1 MSVYSNNIQVD
12 ASGNATISG
21 DLTVN
26 GATTTVSTTNTV
38 VSDKLIELGNG
49 VSGTPSGDAGILVE
63 RGSSTNAAIVWDES
77 EDRWVAATTSAT
89 GASTG
94 DLTITPTD
102 FNVSDL
108 IFTPDDITTAGSL
121 RIRATNNMH
130 IGDDG
135 ADSIRLGRINTTA
148 AKIHLR
154 SGTDS
159 DLVVTNSKVGI
170 GTDSPGTLLHLAA
183 STTDLTLQNTTI
195 ENTAGGC
202 ESKIIFEDHG
212 DNSLGQIEVSHVGTA
227 DDEKGQFIISTN
239 NDSGLQAALTI
250 DEAQQVIVG
259 EGKLVLNATAV
270 TSTAAELNKLD
281 GYTGSVTE
289 LNYLDTLHATG
300 VTNTEFD
307 YLDGVTSALQTQLDG
322 KSPVAG
328 HSSIATV
335 GTIGTGTWQGT
346 AIASAYLDADTAHL
360 SGAQTFTGTKTL
372 NSFKGTAGA
381 TVTNILDED
390 AMGSNS
396 ATALATQQS
405 IKAYADTKSPV
416 AGHSSIATVGTI
428 GTGTWQGT
436 AVASAYLDADT
447 AHLSG
452 TQTFTGTKTLNS
464 FKGTGGATVTNILD
478 EDAMGSDSATA
489 LATQQSIKAY
499 ADTKSLLAGSSS
511 IVTTGTIGTGVWQ
524 GTAIASAYLD
534 ADTAHL
540 SGTQTFSG
548 AKTFSADVIIGGTT
562 PKLTIGDAG
571 AEDAMLA
578 FDGNAVDFRVGLD
591 DGTDTLEIGVGV
603 AHGTTTALSISSLGF
618 IKEAV
623 LDAAPPDTTYSGI
636 SAPMVAGEDLED
648 GECVY
653 AKSDGKM
660 WKAVATASATS
671 RTVAMCT
678 ADVSADA
685 VGTFLLQGFAHFA
698 TNFPT
703 YTVGGVLYTPEAEA
717 SSKNVPEQAAP
728 DTDGDFVQ
736 VIGWAVSAD
745 IIYFNPSNDVIE
757 VA

>member
-1 MSVYSNNIQVD
+1 MGDFYNRGGGALTTTIVTTDDLEVDGGTLSVD
-12 ASGNATISG
+12 A
-21 DLTVN
+21 D
-26 GATTTVSTTNTV
+26 
-38 VSDKLIELGNG
+38 
-49 VSGTPSGDAGILVE
+49 
-63 RGSSTNAAIVWDES
+63 
-77 EDRWVAATTSAT
+77 
-89 GASTG
+89 
-94 DLTITPTD
+94 
-102 FNVSDL
+102 
-108 IFTPDDITTAGSL
+108 
-121 RIRATNNMH
+121 NN
-130 IGDDG
+130 
-135 ADSIRLGRINTTA
+135 R
-148 AKIHLR
+148 
-154 SGTDS
+154 
-159 DLVVTNSKVGI
+159 VGI
-170 GTDSPGTLLHLAA
+170 GTTAPGTTLHLAA

-212 DNSLGQIEVSHVGTA
+212 DNALGQIEVSHVSTA
-227 DDEKGQFIISTN
+227 DDEKGQLVISTN

-307 YLDGVTSALQTQLDG
+307 YLDGVSSAIQTQLDG
-322 KSPVAG
+322 
-328 HSSIATV
+328 
-335 GTIGTGTWQGT
+335 
-346 AIASAYLDADTAHL
+346 
-360 SGAQTFTGTKTL
+360 
-372 NSFKGTAGA
+372 
-381 TVTNILDED
+381 
-390 AMGSNS
+390 
-396 ATALATQQS
+396 
-405 IKAYADTKSPV
+405 KSPV

-499 ADTKSLLAGSSS
+499 ADTKSLVAGSSS
-511 IVTTGTIGTGVWQ
+511 IVTVGTIGTGTWQ
-524 GTAIASAYLD
+524 GTAVASAYLD

-548 AKTFSADVIIGGTT
+548 AKTFSADVVIGGTT

-571 AEDAMLA
+571 AEDTMLA

-591 DGTDTLEIGVGV
+591 DGTDTLEIGAGV

-618 IKEAV
+618 V
-623 LDAAPPDTTYSGI
+623 QDMSLDGAPSDGTYSGVT
-636 SAPMVAGEDLED
+636 ADMVAGEALED
-648 GECVY
+648 GEVVY
-653 AKSDGKM
+653 LKTSDGKM
-660 WKAVATASATS
+660 WKAVATAAATS
-671 RTVAMCT
+671 RAIAMCT
-678 ADVSADA
+678 ADTAADA
-685 VGTFLLQGFAHFA
+685 VGTFLLHGFIHAA

-703 YTVGGVLYTPEAEA
+703 YTVGAVVYTPEAETA
-717 SSKNVPEQAAP
+717 GKNVPEEAAP
-728 DTDGDFVQ
+728 DTSGDFVQ
-736 VIGWAVSAD
+736 ILGIAHTAN
-745 IIYFNPSNDVIE
+745 ILYFNPEMTVIE

>member
-1 MSVYSNNIQVD
+1 MSVYDNNIQVD
-12 ASGNATISG
+12 ASGNVTISG

-38 VSDKLIELGNG
+38 VSDKLIELANG
-49 VSGTPSGDAGILVE
+49 ASGTPSGDAGIVVE

-108 IFTPDDITTAGSL
+108 IFTPDGITTSHITTAGSL
-121 RIRATNNMH
+121 KIRATNNMH

-135 ADSIRLGRINTTA
+135 VDSIRLGRINSTA

-170 GTDSPGTLLHLAA
+170 GTESPGTLLHLAA

-346 AIASAYLDADTAHL
+346 AVASAYLDADTAHL

-372 NSFKGTAGA
+372 NSFKGTGSV
-381 TVTNILDED
+381 TVTDILDED
-390 AMGSNS
+390 AMG
-396 ATALATQQS
+396 T
-405 IKAYADTKSPV
+405 
-416 AGHSSIATVGTI
+416 
-428 GTGTWQGT
+428 
-436 AVASAYLDADT
+436 
-447 AHLSG
+447 
-452 TQTFTGTKTLNS
+452 
-464 FKGTGGATVTNILD
+464 
-478 EDAMGSDSATA
+478 DSATA

-548 AKTFSADVIIGGTT
+548 AKTFSADVVIGGTT

-571 AEDAMLA
+571 AEDTMLA
-578 FDGNAVDFRVGLD
+578 FDGNAVDFRIGLD
-591 DGTDTLEIGVGV
+591 DGTDTLEIGAGV
-603 AHGTTTALSISSLGF
+603 AHGTTAALSISSLGF

-623 LDAAPPDTTYSGI
+623 LDAATPDTTYSGI

-703 YTVGGVLYTPEAEA
+703 YTVGGVIYTPEAETGG
-717 SSKNVPEQAAP
+717 KNVPEQAAP

-736 VIGWAVSAD
+736 VIGWAASAD
-745 IIYFNPSNDVIE
+745 IIYFNPSNDIIE

>member
-1 MSVYSNNIQVD
+1 MGDFYNRGGGALTTTIVTTDDLEVDGGTLSVD
-12 ASGNATISG
+12 A
-21 DLTVN
+21 D
-26 GATTTVSTTNTV
+26 
-38 VSDKLIELGNG
+38 
-49 VSGTPSGDAGILVE
+49 
-63 RGSSTNAAIVWDES
+63 
-77 EDRWVAATTSAT
+77 
-89 GASTG
+89 
-94 DLTITPTD
+94 
-102 FNVSDL
+102 
-108 IFTPDDITTAGSL
+108 
-121 RIRATNNMH
+121 NN
-130 IGDDG
+130 
-135 ADSIRLGRINTTA
+135 R
-148 AKIHLR
+148 
-154 SGTDS
+154 
-159 DLVVTNSKVGI
+159 VGI
-170 GTDSPGTLLHLAA
+170 GTTAPGTTLHLAA

-212 DNSLGQIEVSHVGTA
+212 DNALGQIEVSHVSTA
-227 DDEKGQFIISTN
+227 DDEKGQLVISTN

-307 YLDGVTSALQTQLDG
+307 YLDGVSSAIQTQLDG

-346 AIASAYLDADTAHL
+346 AVASAYLDADTAHL
-360 SGAQTFTGTKTL
+360 SGTQTFTGTKTL
-372 NSFKGTAGA
+372 NSFKGTGGA

-390 AMGSNS
+390 AMGTNS

-499 ADTKSLLAGSSS
+499 ADTKSLVAGSSS
-511 IVTTGTIGTGVWQ
+511 IVTVGTIGTGTWQ
-524 GTAIASAYLD
+524 GTAVASAYLD

-548 AKTFSADVIIGGTT
+548 AKTFSADVVIGGTT

-571 AEDAMLA
+571 AEDTMLA

-591 DGTDTLEIGVGV
+591 DGTDTLEIGAGV

-618 IKEAV
+618 V
-623 LDAAPPDTTYSGI
+623 QDMSLDGAPSDGTYSGVT
-636 SAPMVAGEDLED
+636 ADMVAGEALED
-648 GECVY
+648 GEVVY
-653 AKSDGKM
+653 LKTSDGKM
-660 WKAVATASATS
+660 WKAVATAAATS
-671 RTVAMCT
+671 RAIAMCT
-678 ADVSADA
+678 ADTAADA
-685 VGTFLLQGFAHFA
+685 VGTFLLHGFIHAA

-703 YTVGGVLYTPEAEA
+703 YTVGAVVYTPEAETA
-717 SSKNVPEQAAP
+717 GKNVPEEAAP
-728 DTDGDFVQ
+728 DTSGDFVQ
-736 VIGWAVSAD
+736 ILGIAHTAN
-745 IIYFNPSNDVIE
+745 ILYFNPEMTVIE